1 MAHRTSSR
9 LSRRLQASLLP
20 WLLPLL
26 LVLAW
31 QLLSILGL
39 IPSRILPAPTAI
51 AASGIQLAITGELWT
66 HLSVSAAR
74 AGSGFLIGGSLGLGF
89 GVLTGLLKR
98 AELLLDSSFQM
109 LRNIPPL
116 AMIPLVILW
125 FGIGEEAR
133 VFLVAIGVF
142 FPVYL
147 NTFNGIRSID
157 PGLLEMGRVYG
168 LSTWQIITNIVIPG
182 ATPSIL
188 VGVRFSLGVAWIIL
202 IVGEQIAANSG
213 IGYLAMNAREFM
225 QTDIIVFSILLYALL
240 GKFSDTMA
248 RQLEFKLLPWHP
260 NFQRDVKTKSSQ
272 PALS

>member
-1 MAHRTSSR
+1 MATQSFSR
-9 LSRRLQASLLP
+9 PSRVLKTVLIP
-20 WLLPLL
+20 WLVPALVVLL
-26 LVLAW
+26 W
-31 QLLSILGL
+31 QLLSSLGL
-39 IPSRILPAPTAI
+39 IPTRILPAPTAI
-51 AASGIQLAITGELWT
+51 AQAAIQLAKSGELWT

-74 AGSGFLIGGSLGLGF
+74 AGSGFVIGASLGLIF
-89 GVLTGLLKR
+89 GILTGLLRR

-168 LSTWQIITNIVIPG
+168 LSPWQIIRDIVLPG

-240 GKFSDTMA
+240 GKCSDSIA
-248 RQLEFKLLPWHP
+248 RLLEIRLLPWHP
-260 NFQRDVKTKSSQ
+260 NFQRSLKATPSQ
-272 PALS
+272 PASF